1 MQVDIRYFVKFSL
14 LQVLCN
20 FKLEKKNESRLY
32 LKTHLFGYGLYRKYL
47 KTSVS
52 LAERSNSKVTC

>member
-1 MQVDIRYFVKFSL
+1 MQVDIRYFFKFSL
-14 LQVLCN
+14 LQV
-20 FKLEKKNESRLY
+20 FMQKKNESRLY